1 MTKKNEGIEALPKRL
16 RDRVEHHIRV
26 ARVGSLVTMILTA
39 LITVGMFLLF
49 RKRLSLPIAL
59 MLGGFC
65 GAPLLLATV
74 IYLRHWN
81 KDKSPIVRAIL
92 HGHQLKRA
100 YPEMM
105 RAEALGVGFGPRSYL
120 IVFERKGLLPDLKL
134 LVLEKDYNKVMNQ
147 LRPYLGDKLST
158 TL

>member
-1 MTKKNEGIEALPKRL
+1 MTKQHKSIEDLPKKL
-16 RDRVEHHIRV
+16 RDRVEHNIRI

-39 LITVGMFLLF
+39 LVTVGMFYLF
-49 RKRLSLPIAL
+49 RKRLSLPITL

-65 GAPLLLATV
+65 GAPFLIATI

-120 IVFERKGLLPDLKL
+120 IIFERKGLLPDLKL

-147 LRPYLGDKLST
+147 LKPYLGDKLST